1 MATAPTEKAGQYL
14 SFFIAGEEYALNI
27 LRVKELIQY
36 APVTRMPSLPPG
48 FCGVLNLRGRVVPV
62 LDVALRLGIGETK
75 VTKWTCVVMFET
87 AQEDGESG
95 LVGLLADSVHQV
107 IELKASDIEPPPRF
121 GTTAR
126 AAYLHGVSQQDRKF
140 VMLLDVDRL
149 IGEQVPEPQAVAE
162 PAAPE
167 PTPEAAPAAVPAPEA
182 SPSPGATEPAP

>member
-1 MATAPTEKAGQYL
+1 MAPAPTIQAGQYL

-36 APVTRMPSLPPG
+36 APVTKMPSLPPG
-48 FCGVLNLRGRVVPV
+48 FSGVLNLRGRVVPV
-62 LDVALRLGIGETK
+62 LDVALRLGVGETT

-87 AQEDGESG
+87 QAEDGEAG

-107 IELKASDIEPPPRF
+107 IELKDGDIEPPPRF

-126 AAYLHGVSQQDRKF
+126 AAYLHGVSQQAKKF

-149 IGEQVPEPQAVAE
+149 IGEQVPEPVAAE
-162 PAAPE
+162 PAPASAPEPALAPAAPE
-167 PTPEAAPAAVPAPEA
+167 AAAPSAPA
-182 SPSPGATEPAP
+182 EPAP